1 MVLINF
7 KIDLKLN
14 CNKNCVMS
22 DNHNNATFRI
32 KKDTKIYLPIV
43 TLSTDNV
50 KLIKQLSK
58 GFKRS
63 VYWTQYKA

>member
-1 MVLINF
+1 
-7 KIDLKLN
+7 
-14 CNKNCVMS
+14 MS
-22 DNHNNATFRI
+22 DNHNNATYKI
-32 KKDTKIYLPIV
+32 KKDTKMYLPIV